1 MEFLLL
7 LFLIVAVVWLA
18 IAFAMWRARRFP
30 VSFLLGGLAV
40 LISGSI
46 LGYEFFN
53 VPSGIPLTID
63 RAIWG
68 ALCGAFILSVF
79 HGRVTIQVWDR
90 MDLLILVLLAILTL
104 STGLHDWGYRGNLPL
119 SRLLFLYV
127 MPIGLYFL
135 VKHAQ
140 ITNRDLTIVGCVF
153 ALFGVYLG
161 LIGIAENRGWY
172 GLIFPTYIHAS
183 EQTEFLGRA
192 RGPFLNPVSNGLFL
206 VTSLA
211 IVWSFCVTTKIRGRS
226 LVILGIPIM
235 LVGVLFTLT
244 RSVWMGALFGAGFL
258 VWVPSQMRQRGLMIA
273 AGGLAALILVSSLGQ
288 SLISFKRDK
297 DVSISEMSKSASLRP
312 IFARVAVEM
321 CKDRPLWGFGFGQ
334 YSRHRAFYAKQFQ
347 SGSVSILELEHAIDY
362 YQHNVFLSYLVDT
375 GLLGMGWLM
384 LMLGNM
390 VLIGIELWKNRLMS
404 KMARQMG
411 LVLIVLVAN
420 YCINGMFHDV
430 SLITM
435 GNTLLFFIA
444 GVTSNL
450 HRQGR
455 IVKLNAALGVY
466 NSSQPQVAPAPV
478 AKAA

>member
-1 MEFLLL
+1 MD
-7 LFLIVAVVWLA
+7 FLIVLFLVVVFVWLVV
-18 IAFAMWRARRFP
+18 AFAMWRARRFP

-40 LISGSI
+40 VISGSV

-53 VPSGIPLTID
+53 VPAGIPLTID

-68 ALCGAFILSVF
+68 GLCGAFVLSVF
-79 HGRVTIQVWDR
+79 HGRVTLQVWDR
-90 MDLLILVLLAILTL
+90 MDLLILMLLAILTL
-104 STGLHDWGYRGNLPL
+104 STGLHDFGYSENLPL

-135 VKHAQ
+135 VKHAE
-140 ITNRDLTIVGCVF
+140 ISNRDLVIVSCGFV
-153 ALFGVYLG
+153 LFGVYLG
-161 LIGIAENRGWY
+161 LIGIAENRSWY
-172 GLIFPTYIHAS
+172 GIIFPTYIYAS

-206 VTSLA
+206 VTALA
-211 IVWSFCVTTKIRGRS
+211 IAWSVCVAARIRGRLL
-226 LVILGIPIM
+226 LVASIPIM
-235 LVGVLFTLT
+235 LLGTLFTLT
-244 RSVWMGALFGAGFL
+244 RSVWMGALVGAAFL
-258 VWVPSQMRQRGLMIA
+258 VWVPSQIRQRGLMIA
-273 AGGLAALILVSSLGQ
+273 AGGLMALILVSSLGR

-297 DVSISEMSKSASLRP
+297 NVTISEMSKSAQLRP
-312 IFARVAVEM
+312 IFARVAVAM

-334 YSRHRAFYAKQFQ
+334 YSKHRPDYIKQFQ
-347 SGSVSILELEHAIDY
+347 SGSKTMLELDLANEY

-375 GLLGMGWLM
+375 GLLGMGWLV

-390 VLIGIELWKNRLMS
+390 VLIGTELWKNRLMS
-404 KMARQMG
+404 HLARQMG

-430 SLITM
+430 SLINM
-435 GNTLLFFIA
+435 GNTLLFFVAGIA
-444 GVTSNL
+444 SNL

-455 IVKLNAALGVY
+455 IVKVNTALGVY
-466 NSSQPQVAPAPV
+466 NSGQPQMLPAHV